1 MKIVVEMATLKLKI
15 RKGRKMFTNV
25 GCASLREKLI
35 GLKLKLIVLFTICII
50 VSGCS
55 EFALL
60 SSSTSIAISQNTY
73 ARAYSGVDML
83 TIMKTE
89 KDIKTHVYTNVK
101 KYIKDRR

>member
-1 MKIVVEMATLKLKI
+1 MKIVAEMATLKLKT
-15 RKGRKMFTNV
+15 RRSRKMFTNV

-35 GLKLKLIVLFTICII
+35 GLKLKLIVLFTICIT

-83 TIMKTE
+83 TIINTE
-89 KDIKTHVYTNVK
+89 KDIKTHIYHSLK
-101 KYIKDRR
+101 KEDHEHK